1 MDATAAAD
9 SSGEGA
15 RHGSGER
22 GNDGRREKD
31 EAKKVSLFGM
41 FRYAD
46 RIDVL
51 LMVVGTLGAIG
62 NGVAEPL
69 ISVLFGNVINSFGES
84 TNSTILRSVTKA
96 VLNFIYLGIGTA
108 VASFLQVSCWT
119 MAGERQS
126 ARIRSFYLKS
136 VLRQDIAFFDT
147 EMTTGEAVSRMSSDT
162 VIIQDAL
169 GEKAGKLVQLISA
182 FFGGF
187 VIAFTRGWL
196 LTLVMLTSLPLVA
209 IAGAVSAQMLTRV
222 SSKRLTSYSDAADT
236 VEQTIGSIRTVV
248 SFNGEKKAIAT
259 YNNFIKKAYKTVIE
273 EGLIN
278 GFGMGSVFCILFSSY
293 GLAFWYGGK
302 LIIDKGY
309 NGGKIMT
316 VLFAV
321 LTGATSLGNATPSI
335 SAIAEGQSAAYR
347 LFETIERRPKID
359 SDDTSGMVLENI
371 KGDVE
376 LKDVYFR
383 YPARPEQLILDGLS
397 LQVVSGT
404 TMAIVGESGSGKSTV
419 ISLVERFYDPEAGE
433 VLIDGIN
440 IKNLS
445 LNWIRG
451 KISLVSQEPL
461 LFMTSIKENIIYGKE
476 DATLEEIKRAAEI
489 ANAANFID
497 KLPNGYDTLVGQR
510 GTLLSGGQ
518 KQRIAIARAIL
529 KNPKVLLLDEATSA
543 LDVESERIVQ
553 EALNRIMVE
562 RTTLVVA
569 HRLSTVRNVDCIT
582 VLQQGKIVE
591 QGTHHALVKD
601 PNGAY
606 SQLIRL
612 QETRGDERRKIQNS
626 GVPNS
631 LSKSTSLSMRRSMTK
646 DSFGNS
652 NRYSFKNPLGLSVEL
667 HEEEITGE
675 QNKDDLSD
683 GKTIKKAPIGRLFNL
698 NKPEVPF
705 LLLGSIAAS
714 VHGVILPLF
723 GIIMSSII
731 KSFYEPPDKL
741 RKDSSFWA
749 LICVVLGVASLIAI
763 PAEYFLFGI
772 AGGKLIER
780 VRTLS
785 FQNIVR
791 QEVAWFDNPSNSSG
805 ALGTRLS
812 VDALNVRRL
821 VGDNLAVMVQSA
833 AALITGFVIA
843 FTADWRLALVITC
856 VIPLVGIQGYA
867 QVKYLKGFSEESKEM
882 YEDASQVATD
892 AVGSIRTVASFCAE
906 KRVVTT
912 YNKKC
917 EALRKQGI
925 RSGIVGGLGFGFS
938 FLVLY
943 LTYALCFYVGAL
955 FVRQG
960 KTTFADV
967 FRVFFALVLAAVG
980 VSQASALASNATKAR
995 DSAISVFSIL
1005 DRKSK
1010 IDTISG
1016 EGLMLENV
1024 TGDIDFTNVSFKYP
1038 SRPDVQIFS
1047 DFTLH
1052 IPSRKTIALVGES
1065 GSGKS
1070 TIIALLERFYDPDSG
1085 RISLDGVE
1093 IKSLRISWLRDQ
1105 MGLVGQEPVL
1115 FNDTIRANITYGKH
1129 GEVTEEEVT
1138 AVAKAANAH
1147 DFISSLPQGY
1157 DTLVG
1162 EKGVQLSGGQKQRV
1176 AIARAII
1183 KDPKILLLD
1192 EATSALDAESERIV
1206 QDALDRVMVSRT
1218 TIVVAHRLSTIKGA
1232 DMIAVLKEGKIAEK
1246 GKHEALMR
1254 IKGGVYASLVE
1265 LRSNS

>member
-1 MDATAAAD
+1 
-9 SSGEGA
+9 
-15 RHGSGER
+15 
-22 GNDGRREKD
+22 
-31 EAKKVSLFGM
+31 
-41 FRYAD
+41 
-46 RIDVL
+46 
-51 LMVVGTLGAIG
+51 MVVGTLGAIG
-62 NGVAEPL
+62 NGVSEPL

-169 GEKAGKLVQLISA
+169 GEKAGKLVQLTSA

-383 YPARPEQLILDGLS
+383 YPARPGQLILDGLS

-404 TMAIVGESGSGKSTV
+404 TMAIVGESGS
-419 ISLVERFYDPEAGE
+419 
-433 VLIDGIN
+433 
-440 IKNLS
+440 
-445 LNWIRG
+445 
-451 KISLVSQEPL
+451 
-461 LFMTSIKENIIYGKE
+461 
-476 DATLEEIKRAAEI
+476 
-489 ANAANFID
+489 
-497 KLPNGYDTLVGQR
+497 
-510 GTLLSGGQ
+510 
-518 KQRIAIARAIL
+518 
-529 KNPKVLLLDEATSA
+529 
-543 LDVESERIVQ
+543 
-553 EALNRIMVE
+553 
-562 RTTLVVA
+562 
-569 HRLSTVRNVDCIT
+569 
-582 VLQQGKIVE
+582 
-591 QGTHHALVKD
+591 
-601 PNGAY
+601 
-606 SQLIRL
+606 
-612 QETRGDERRKIQNS
+612 
-626 GVPNS
+626 
-631 LSKSTSLSMRRSMTK
+631 
-646 DSFGNS
+646 
-652 NRYSFKNPLGLSVEL
+652 
-667 HEEEITGE
+667 
-675 QNKDDLSD
+675 
-683 GKTIKKAPIGRLFNL
+683 
-698 NKPEVPF
+698 
-705 LLLGSIAAS
+705 
-714 VHGVILPLF
+714 
-723 GIIMSSII
+723 
-731 KSFYEPPDKL
+731 
-741 RKDSSFWA
+741 
-749 LICVVLGVASLIAI
+749 
-763 PAEYFLFGI
+763 EYFLFGI

-867 QVKYLKGFSEESKEM
+867 QVKYLKGFSEESK
-882 YEDASQVATD
+882 
-892 AVGSIRTVASFCAE
+892 
-906 KRVVTT
+906 
-912 YNKKC
+912 
-917 EALRKQGI
+917 
-925 RSGIVGGLGFGFS
+925 
-938 FLVLY
+938 
-943 LTYALCFYVGAL
+943 
-955 FVRQG
+955 
-960 KTTFADV
+960 
-967 FRVFFALVLAAVG
+967 VFFALVLAVVG

-1093 IKSLRISWLRDQ
+1093 IKSLIISWLRDQ

-1115 FNDTIRANITYGKH
+1115 FNGTIRANITYGKH

-1162 EKGVQLSGGQKQRV
+1162 EKGVQLSGGQKH
-1176 AIARAII
+1176 
-1183 KDPKILLLD
+1183 LD
-1192 EATSALDAESERIV
+1192 EEVWDVRFHLDGKDNLERQLGRSDITYMNLLAMLEIEGYGWGDSMYYVREEGAGIAGMALIKSMVNVEEMLAQYESAQCVSITVIKGKSGLPAGINMKQCEEQIPISKIGVPVVYSVDMQGVLFGSQHSNENEDDNNYHLVHVDTEQDYVLTQQSQVPVIPIDSDDDDLNEKIIDLKKKRPAETFNQVENYSEEEDLFNDSDMESEDSGSIIETEKKV
-1206 QDALDRVMVSRT
+1206 KKPRT
-1218 TIVVAHRLSTIKGA
+1218 GPTTRSHYGEASTNLPDYLPSSGE
-1232 DMIAVLKEGKIAEK
+1232 DTNYVDDL
-1246 GKHEALMR
+1246 
-1254 IKGGVYASLVE
+1254 ASGYQGF
-1265 LRSNS
+1265 R